1 MKYRRYMTE
10 SARGNQAA
18 MRQFNQLKLI
28 RLKHGGP
35 PVAAEEEEDSGPP
48 AADSPPEEAPAAGAE
63 SPSHA
68 EPFIG
73 QRNEAGAAQVAGGS
87 AGKSESRSVSTGAS
101 TIGRPETGPDS
112 LTDAVVPPLGRGPG
126 GFEVLKE

>member
-18 MRQFNQLKLI
+18 MRQFNQLKLF
-28 RLKHGGP
+28 RLKYGGP
-35 PVAAEEEEDSGPP
+35 PAAAEEEEDSGPP
-48 AADSPPEEAPAAGAE
+48 AADSPPQATPAAGAE

-73 QRNEAGAAQVAGGS
+73 QRNEAGAAQVAGGW
-87 AGKSESRSVSTGAS
+87 AGTGAPATSSTGAS
-101 TIGRPETGPDS
+101 TIGRPESNPESRADLIARPHGP
-112 LTDAVVPPLGRGPG
+112 APG
-126 GFEVLKE
+126 GLEVLKE